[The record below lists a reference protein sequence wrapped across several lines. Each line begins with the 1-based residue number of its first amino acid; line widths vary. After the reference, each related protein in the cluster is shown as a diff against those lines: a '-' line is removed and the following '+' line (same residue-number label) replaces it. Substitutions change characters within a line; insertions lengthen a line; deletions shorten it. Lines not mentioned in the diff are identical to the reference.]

1 MYERCPGMSL
11 RYPTTSSNLD
21 QWQPGTKRWSK
32 NGVWKLTSTAFQSV
46 PHSLVCFPLQTA
58 LCHVSEV
65 SDKFLKDLSQEYE
78 AGDRVRAVVKKVDLE
93 KQRVS
98 IVMKKSAL
106 QEAHAIKAGRG
117 KLENGT
123 SNGDD
128 DVIENGNGSG
138 GESDG
143 EEDVGA
149 AAEELEA
156 GTDEEEA
163 GAAEDGSESGE
174 EAAGSHEEE
183 SDEEEVR
190 GWPLLILK

>member
-1 MYERCPGMSL
+1 MNRRSI
-11 RYPTTSSNLD
+11 
-21 QWQPGTKRWSK
+21 
-32 NGVWKLTSTAFQSV
+32 NGALKLTSDFFQSV
-46 PHSLVCFPLQTA
+46 PHSPVCSLLQTA

-98 IVMKKSAL
+98 IVMKKSTL
-106 QEAHAIKAGRG
+106 QEAHANKAGRG
-117 KLENGT
+117 KLENGAG
-123 SNGDD
+123 NNDD

-143 EEDVGA
+143 EQDAGA
-149 AAEELEA
+149 AAEELE
-156 GTDEEEA
+156 GGSEEEEA
-163 GAAEDGSESGE
+163 GAAVDGSESEE
-174 EAAGSHEEE
+174 EAAGDEEEE

-190 GWPLLILK
+190 HWPLLILW